1 MMEWIISILLM
12 TGSLFML
19 VAAIGVVKLPDVYM
33 RMHAITKAA
42 SLGAILM
49 LAAVFLRYPQ
59 WVVGIEAL
67 MVVMFVIFTSP
78 IGAHMIARVSHRMK
92 VPIGDGYVM
101 DELQDEADRQ
111 SAERAGGKSG
121 ETTEGQSGKKDG
133 GNGGEKI
140 DTGKL

>member
-49 LAAVFLRYPQ
+49 LAAVFIRYPQ

-67 MVVMFVIFTSP
+67 MVVLFVIFTSP
-78 IGAHMIARVSHRMK
+78 IGAHMIASVSHRMK

-111 SAERAGGKSG
+111 SREKAD
-121 ETTEGQSGKKDG
+121 GQSVKKEDSE
-133 GNGGEKI
+133 GGEKI
-140 DTGKL
+140 DAEKL

>member
-1 MMEWIISILLM
+1 MMMQWIISILLM

-59 WVVGIEAL
+59 WVVGIEAM
-67 MVVMFVIFTSP
+67 MVVLFVIFTSP

-92 VPIGDGYVM
+92 VPIGEGYVM
-101 DELQDEADRQ
+101 DELQDEVDRQ
-111 SAERAGGKSG
+111 SAEKAGGKSARKDD
-121 ETTEGQSGKKDG
+121 TE
-133 GNGGEKI
+133 GGEKI
-140 DTGKL
+140 DADKL

>member
-1 MMEWIISILLM
+1 MMEWIISIMLM
-12 TGSLFML
+12 AGSLFML

-49 LAAVFLRYPQ
+49 LVAVFLRYPQ

-92 VPIGDGYVM
+92 VPIGEGYVM
-101 DELQDEADRQ
+101 DELQDELDRQ
-111 SAERAGGKSG
+111 SAEKADRLSGEMTDGKS
-121 ETTEGQSGKKDG
+121 TKKDDG
-133 GNGGEKI
+133 EGGEKI
-140 DTGKL
+140 DADKL